1 MRETSIDKLFV
12 AGEQRTELNGRSQLK
27 RRGSALDYNV
37 MEVEVNPKSQCLIV
51 ALLLGYSENTK
62 Q

>member
-12 AGEQRTELNGRSQLK
+12 ASEQQTELNGRSLLK

-37 MEVEVNPKSQCLIV
+37 MEEEVNPKSQRLNV
-51 ALLLGYSENTK
+51 ALLLGYAGNTK